1 MPIDDLHIKHKHCSA
16 NNKYEEYISNL
27 ISTLLTI
34 KIAIVLFL
42 FV

>member
-16 NNKYEEYISNL
+16 NNKYEGYISNL
-27 ISTLLTI
+27 ILMFFTI
-34 KIAIVLFL
+34 EIAIVLFL